1 MATDLGAWL
10 PFARAAA
17 VGLAPLATSTMPP
30 PPESPKNDERV
41 TINVSGRRFETWQN
55 TLARFPETLLGSD
68 EKDYFFDSETK
79 EYFFDRDPD
88 LFRHVLNYYRNG
100 KLHYPRGECVSSFED
115 ELCFFGISED
125 VVHDCCWED
134 FRERKKEC
142 EERIFEPDKL
152 EDGSQNGEENT
163 DSTIREKMWT
173 AFQNPQSSRPA
184 TLAYY
189 ITGFFIAVSV
199 ISTVVETLPTDDKK
213 TFGEANQQIFFSMET
228 ACVIVFTV
236 EYMARLYAA
245 PNRFKFARDLM
256 SIIDVVAILPFYV
269 GLFMPNNSISGAFVT
284 LRVFRIFR
292 IFKFSRHSRGL
303 RILGYTL
310 KSCASE
316 LGFLLF
322 SLSMAVIIFAT
333 VMYYVEKVVPNT
345 KFTSIPASFW
355 YTIVTMTTLGYGD
368 MVPETTPGKIVGSL
382 CSLSG
387 VLVIALPVPVIVS
400 NFSRIYLQNQRA
412 DKRKAHKKARVS
424 ISKTMAGTAL
434 VSPPD
439 KENVPLGAGL
449 ELTQIPVSN
458 KEKNYLD
465 EQHTHL
471 LQCLEKA
478 TARQFVEME
487 YSYKG
492 EPVRKTPKLSS
503 PICTPSGSPISSS
516 VSLAAVCDN
525 ACYNRN
531 SYTGKCMKRTRSFSE
546 PAHQHENAFFP
557 DHLEMNDVKSKNK
570 VNSKPH
576 NDKSPMNVTTS
587 AIVTLP
593 DFETVAVPNNIHEGG
608 ANRRYEN
615 CNNRKGSHT
624 VI

>member
-1 MATDLGAWL
+1 M
-10 PFARAAA
+10 
-17 VGLAPLATSTMPP
+17 
-30 PPESPKNDERV
+30 
-41 TINVSGRRFETWQN
+41 
-55 TLARFPETLLGSD
+55 
-68 EKDYFFDSETK
+68 
-79 EYFFDRDPD
+79 
-88 LFRHVLNYYRNG
+88 
-100 KLHYPRGECVSSFED
+100 
-115 ELCFFGISED
+115 
-125 VVHDCCWED
+125 
-134 FRERKKEC
+134 
-142 EERIFEPDKL
+142 
-152 EDGSQNGEENT
+152 
-163 DSTIREKMWT
+163 
-173 AFQNPQSSRPA
+173 
-184 TLAYY
+184 
-189 ITGFFIAVSV
+189 
-199 ISTVVETLPTDDKK
+199 
-213 TFGEANQQIFFSMET
+213 
-228 ACVIVFTV
+228 
-236 EYMARLYAA
+236 
-245 PNRFKFARDLM
+245 
-256 SIIDVVAILPFYV
+256 
-269 GLFMPNNSISGAFVT
+269 
-284 LRVFRIFR
+284 
-292 IFKFSRHSRGL
+292 
-303 RILGYTL
+303 
-310 KSCASE
+310 
-316 LGFLLF
+316 
-322 SLSMAVIIFAT
+322 
-333 VMYYVEKVVPNT
+333 
-345 KFTSIPASFW
+345 
-355 YTIVTMTTLGYGD
+355 
-368 MVPETTPGKIVGSL
+368 GSL